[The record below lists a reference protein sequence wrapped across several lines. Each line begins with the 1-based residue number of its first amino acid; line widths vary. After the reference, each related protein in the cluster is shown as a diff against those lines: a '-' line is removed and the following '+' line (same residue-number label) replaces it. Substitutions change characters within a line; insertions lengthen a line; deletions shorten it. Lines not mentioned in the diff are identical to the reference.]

1 METAILV
8 VNGLRRIITLDE
20 YANVI
25 SGKEKR
31 YWPELC
37 CVVCDK
43 SVHQKGLLVANA
55 DFTPRFSHA
64 KKEPNAEFCPLGA
77 ESKRFSALDRNEKS
91 LSLEDAH
98 LRRERFMEPVAFLR
112 AYLIC
117 RHLRGG
123 QGQLT
128 LKVFTRMIEVADSIG
143 MWRHTWLPDWSIPL
157 MLMLM
162 ANHET
167 RNGQHQFYYRI
178 KRIHRTQHTGW
189 DPANVRLTACWLK
202 GGTQITSGKKKSSF
216 PLIIPLSESYVN
228 EITTLAERDSTTW
241 TQEEHFSRS
250 IERYRAGLLNNQQLQ
265 DE

>member
-8 VNGLRRIITLDE
+8 ENGIRRIITLDE
-20 YANVI
+20 YANLI
-25 SGKEKR
+25 SGKDKR
-31 YWPELC
+31 DWPKLC

-43 SVHQKGLLVANA
+43 SVHQKGLLVANE

-64 KKEPNAEFCPLGA
+64 KKEQSAEFCPLGS

-91 LSLEDAH
+91 LTLEEAH
-98 LRRERFMEPVAFLR
+98 SRRERFMEPATFLR

-128 LKVFTRMIEVADSIG
+128 LKEFTRMIEVADSIG

-162 ANHET
+162 ANHKT

-189 DPANVRLTACWLK
+189 DPTNVHLIACWLK
-202 GGTQITSGKKKSSF
+202 GGTQVTGGKKKSSF

-228 EITTLAERDSTTW
+228 GITKLTERDATTW
-241 TQEEHFSRS
+241 TQEERFARS
-250 IERYRAGLLNNQQLQ
+250 LERYRTGLLNNQQLQ

>member
-8 VNGLRRIITLDE
+8 ESGIRRIITLDE

-25 SGKEKR
+25 SGKEKKD
-31 YWPELC
+31 WPELC

-43 SVHQKGLLVANA
+43 PVHQKGLLVANE

-64 KKEPNAEFCPLGA
+64 KKEPSAEFCPLGS

-91 LSLEDAH
+91 LSLEEAY
-98 LRRERFMEPVAFLR
+98 LRRERFIDPATFLR
-112 AYLIC
+112 SYLIC

-128 LKVFTRMIEVADSIG
+128 LKAFTRMIEVADSIG
-143 MWRHTWLPDWSIPL
+143 MWRHTWLPDWCIPL

-178 KRIHRTQHTGW
+178 KRIHRTQYAGW
-189 DPANVRLTACWLK
+189 DPANVHLIACWLK
-202 GGTQITSGKKKSSF
+202 GGTQITGGKKKSSF

-228 EITTLAERDSTTW
+228 EITKLAERDATTW
-241 TQEEHFSRS
+241 TQKENFVNSL
-250 IERYRAGLLNNQQLQ
+250 ERYRTGLLNNQQLQ

>member
-8 VNGLRRIITLDE
+8 ENGIRRIVTLDE

-31 YWPELC
+31 DWPELC

-43 SVHQKGLLVANA
+43 PVHQKGLLVAND

-64 KKEPNAEFCPLGA
+64 KKAPSAEFCPLGS
-77 ESKRFSALDRNEKS
+77 ESKRFNALESNEKS
-91 LSLEDAH
+91 LSLEEAH
-98 LRRERFMEPVAFLR
+98 LRRERFMEPATFLC
-112 AYLIC
+112 AYLVC

-128 LKVFTRMIEVADSIG
+128 LKDFTRMIEVADSIG
-143 MWRHTWLPDWSIPL
+143 MWRHTCLPDWSIPL

-162 ANHET
+162 ANHKT
-167 RNGQHQFYYRI
+167 RNGQHQFYYRV
-178 KRIHRTQHTGW
+178 KRIRRTQHADW
-189 DPANVRLTACWLK
+189 DPANVHLVACWLDTGTRIR
-202 GGTQITSGKKKSSF
+202 GGEKKSSF
-216 PLIIPLSESYVN
+216 PHTIPLSESYVN
-228 EITTLAERDSTTW
+228 GITKLTERDATTW
-241 TQEEHFSRS
+241 AQKENFVNLL
-250 IERYRAGLLNNQQLQ
+250 ERYRAGLLNNQQLQ

>member
-8 VNGLRRIITLDE
+8 GNGIRRIITLDE

-25 SGKEKR
+25 SGKEKKD
-31 YWPELC
+31 WPELC

-43 SVHQKGLLVANA
+43 PVHQKGLLVANE

-64 KKEPNAEFCPLGA
+64 KKEPSAEFCPLGS

-91 LSLEDAH
+91 LSLEEAY
-98 LRRERFMEPVAFLR
+98 LRREQFIEPATFLHS
-112 AYLIC
+112 YLIC

-123 QGQLT
+123 RGQLT
-128 LKVFTRMIEVADSIG
+128 LKAFTRMIEVADSIG

-178 KRIHRTQHTGW
+178 KRIHRTQYAGW
-189 DPANVRLTACWLK
+189 DPANVHLIACWLDT
-202 GGTQITSGKKKSSF
+202 GTQITGGKKKSSF

-228 EITTLAERDSTTW
+228 EIAKLTERDTTTW
-241 TQEEHFSRS
+241 TQEERFARS

>member
-8 VNGLRRIITLDE
+8 ENGIRRIITLDE
-20 YANVI
+20 YANLI
-25 SGKEKR
+25 SGKEKKS
-31 YWPELC
+31 WPELC

-43 SVHQKGLLVANA
+43 SVHQKGLLVASE

-64 KKEPNAEFCPLGA
+64 KKEPSEEFCPLGS
-77 ESKRFSALDRNEKS
+77 ESKRFNALDRNEKS
-91 LSLEDAH
+91 LSLEEAH
-98 LRRERFMEPVAFLR
+98 LRRERFMEPATFLR
-112 AYLIC
+112 SYLIC

-128 LKVFTRMIEVADSIG
+128 LKEFTRMIEVADSIG
-143 MWRHTWLPDWSIPL
+143 MWRHTWLPEWSIPL

-167 RNGQHQFYYRI
+167 RNGQYQFYYRI
-178 KRIHRTQHTGW
+178 KRIHRTQHAGW
-189 DPANVRLTACWLK
+189 DPANVHLIACWLK
-202 GGTQITSGKKKSSF
+202 GGTQITGGKKKSSF
-216 PLIIPLSESYVN
+216 QLIIPLSESYVN
-228 EITTLAERDSTTW
+228 GITKLTERDATTW
-241 TQEEHFSRS
+241 TQEGRFARS

>member
-8 VNGLRRIITLDE
+8 ENGVRRIITLNE
-20 YANVI
+20 YANLI
-25 SGKEKR
+25 SGKEKKS
-31 YWPELC
+31 WPDLC

-43 SVHQKGLLVANA
+43 SVHQKGLLVASE

-64 KKEPNAEFCPLGA
+64 KKEPSEEFCPLGS
-77 ESKRFSALDRNEKS
+77 ESKRFNALDRNEKS
-91 LSLEDAH
+91 LSLEEAL
-98 LRRERFMEPVAFLR
+98 LRRERFMEPTTFLR
-112 AYLIC
+112 SYLIC

-128 LKVFTRMIEVADSIG
+128 LKELTRMIEVSDSIG

-162 ANHET
+162 ANHKT

-178 KRIHRTQHTGW
+178 KRIYRTQHAGW
-189 DPANVRLTACWLK
+189 DPTNVHLIACWLK
-202 GGTQITSGKKKSSF
+202 GGTQIVGGKKKSSF
-216 PLIIPLSESYVN
+216 PLTIPLSEIYVN
-228 EITTLAERDSTTW
+228 EILKLTEHDATTW
-241 TQEEHFSRS
+241 AQEERFVRS
-250 IERYRAGLLNNQQLQ
+250 LEHYRAGLLNNQQLQ